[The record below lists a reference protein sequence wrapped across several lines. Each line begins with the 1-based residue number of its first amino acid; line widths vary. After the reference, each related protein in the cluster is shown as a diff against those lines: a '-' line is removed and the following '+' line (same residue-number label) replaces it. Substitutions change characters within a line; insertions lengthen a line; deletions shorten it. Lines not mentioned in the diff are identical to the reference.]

1 MIKNL
6 STLKHFQ
13 DNTSNLQNLQQ
24 KLLLRGKN
32 AMNDSELLVIVL
44 GNGKKT
50 PKSKSL
56 GSRVWQF
63 CQGNLYAL
71 GRMTLEELLCVEGLG
86 ISGAL
91 TLAAAFE
98 LGKRRVIEEPLSK
111 QIRSSSDALHILL
124 PLYLDVVVESFNVV
138 YLNRANRIVRLECVS
153 LGGLTGT
160 VVDVRMVFKRALELR
175 ASGLLLSH
183 NHPSGNVQ
191 PSECDIRLT
200 SQFIQAGKLFDI
212 SIIDHVIVAGNRSF
226 SFVEQGVM
234 PYSK

>member
-1 MIKNL
+1 M
-6 STLKHFQ
+6 
-13 DNTSNLQNLQQ
+13 
-24 KLLLRGKN
+24 
-32 AMNDSELLVIVL
+32 
-44 GNGKKT
+44 
-50 PKSKSL
+50 
-56 GSRVWQF
+56 
-63 CQGNLYAL
+63 
-71 GRMTLEELLCVEGLG
+71 
-86 ISGAL
+86 
-91 TLAAAFE
+91 
-98 LGKRRVIEEPLSK
+98 
-111 QIRSSSDALHILL
+111 
-124 PLYLDVVVESFNVV
+124 YLDVVVESFNVV